1 MSKIDKNTLKVMNI
15 IRGKIGLKDVCKL
28 ETDEERQVV
37 WDAIDKQI
45 PKRAIDYVCP
55 ICGHDMGFDEK
66 HYCSNCGQRIGDNE

>member
-37 WDAIDKQI
+37 WDAIDKQTPQKPI
-45 PKRAIDYVCP
+45 VRNYKDWSGCKCGMKIYEEFRYCP
-55 ICGHDMGFDEK
+55 
-66 HYCSNCGQRIGDNE
+66 YCGQLW